1 MSATPP
7 SAPVCVIVM
16 GVTACGKS
24 SVGEQLAARMGWP
37 FLEGDA
43 LHPPA
48 NIARMRAGQP
58 LDDTDRAPWLAA
70 IGAWIDA
77 RIADGE
83 SSVVACSALKRGYR
97 DALRAGRPGVRF
109 AWLRV
114 DRAELQRRLRQRAH
128 HFMPASLLASQL
140 DTLEPPQADEPA
152 IVIDAAG
159 SIDDTVDHLQRAVG
173 RVRPQAVTR
182 RRGV

>member
-1 MSATPP
+1 MSATTP

-24 SVGEQLAARMGWP
+24 SVGEQLAARLGWP
-37 FLEGDA
+37 FLEGDT

-58 LDDTDRAPWLAA
+58 LDDADRTPWLAA
-70 IGAWIDA
+70 IGTWIDA
-77 RIADGE
+77 RIGAGE
-83 SSVVACSALKRGYR
+83 SSMVACSALKRSYR
-97 DALRAGRPGVRF
+97 DALRTGRPGVRF

-114 DRAELQRRLRQRAH
+114 DRAELQRRLQQRRH
-128 HFMPASLLASQL
+128 HFMPAALLDSQL

-159 SIDDTVDHLQRAVG
+159 SIDDIVDALHRQLRT
-173 RVRPQAVTR
+173 PR
-182 RRGV
+182 RSG